1 MSEKVGQG
9 GSSEH
14 EMQEGACVAFTRSER
29 RGSLARGRPDHLSL
43 IVSHVSDLENCPS
56 VIRLDEIF
64 GLRALT
70 RVDVCVH
77 DSKSQRN
84 QGDFG

>member
-1 MSEKVGQG
+1 MNPRRRRAMVAIIRRAEWAQVVERT
-9 GSSEH
+9 GS
-14 EMQEGACVAFTRSER
+14 A
-29 RGSLARGRPDHLSL
+29 LSQ
-43 IVSHVSDLENCPS
+43 IVSRVSYLENCLS

-84 QGDFG
+84 RGDSG